1 MIGTDLNT
9 TTSSPGLIPRVSAQ
23 HVAGLLK
30 TGAELA
36 LIDVRE
42 EGVFA
47 RGHLLFAASIPLARL
62 ELRARRAI
70 PRLDTPVILIADD
83 PADTDLAASRLKRG
97 GYTNVSALDGGN
109 TAWTKAG
116 YQLFSGVFVP
126 SKAFGEVVEHANHTP
141 RISATAA
148 NEAMRRGEARLYV
161 DSRPLE
167 EFRNLSLPN
176 ALDCPGAELVL
187 RAPAAAGANPIVVNC
202 AGRTRSIIG
211 AQSLINAGIPN
222 PVYALENGAMGWR
235 LSGLELRH
243 GVDELLPIPAA
254 ADIALA
260 RQRARSLAEKLGA
273 QWIDDAKLQALLA
286 QADRTTYCFDVRLPE
301 DYAAGHLPGFFNAPG
316 GQLVQATDV
325 YAPVRNARMVLFDEF
340 GVQAPMTAHWLRQM
354 GWTVFIVETAL
365 DAGTLEKGTQAGPPL
380 YPPDAT
386 QRLDVPEL
394 MALLRSNRGI
404 LIDCDD
410 SRAFNKQH
418 LRGARWITRSRIER
432 IAELTGAVG
441 PHTTIVFTSDDG
453 VLAQYAA
460 ADAAALGLRA
470 AWIAGGTRGG
480 ASAMGAVGLTSGP
493 DFLCETDDAFY
504 SPYQLPAGVEKAMQT
519 YIDWET
525 GLLDR
530 LKNEPGLHF
539 NVHVHAN

>member
-1 MIGTDLNT
+1 MRD
-9 TTSSPGLIPRVSAQ
+9 
-23 HVAGLLK
+23 
-30 TGAELA
+30 
-36 LIDVRE
+36 
-42 EGVFA
+42 EGVFG

-62 ELRARRAI
+62 EMRARRAI
-70 PRLDTPVILIADD
+70 PRLATPVVLIADD
-83 PADTDLAASRLKRG
+83 PADADLAAARLKRG
-97 GYTNVSALDGGN
+97 GYLDLAVLDGGN
-109 TAWTKAG
+109 AAWTKAG
-116 YQLFSGVFVP
+116 YQLFSGVYVP

-141 RISATAA
+141 RISAADA
-148 NEAMRRGEARLYV
+148 DAAMRRGDARLYV
-161 DSRPLE
+161 DSRPID
-167 EFRNLSLPN
+167 EFRNFSLPN

-187 RAPAAAGANPIVVNC
+187 RAPAAAANTTTPIVVNC

-243 GVDELLPIPAA
+243 GEDVLVPLPAD

-260 RQRARSLAEKLGA
+260 RRRARALAEKLGA
-273 QWIDDAKLQALLA
+273 QWIGDAALQALLA
-286 QADRTTYCFDVRLPE
+286 ETAHTTYCFDVRLPE
-301 DYAAGHLPGFFNAPG
+301 DYAAGHLPGFVNAPG
-316 GQLVQATDV
+316 GQLVQSTDV

-354 GWTVFIVETAL
+354 GWTVFILETAL
-365 DAGTLEKGTQAGPPL
+365 AGRALEKGAQTGPLL

-394 MALLRSNRGI
+394 MALLRNNRGI

-418 LRGARWITRSRIER
+418 LRGARWMTRSRIR
-432 IAELTGAVG
+432 DIAALTGTVG
-441 PHTTIVFTSDDG
+441 PHTTIAFTSEDG

-480 ASAMGAVGLTSGP
+480 AAATGAVGLTSGP
-493 DFLCETDDAFY
+493 DFLCETDDAWY
-504 SPYQLPAGVEKAMQT
+504 SPYQLPAGVEKAMQD

-530 LKNEPGLHF
+530 LENEPGLNF
-539 NVHVHAN
+539 KVYVHRS